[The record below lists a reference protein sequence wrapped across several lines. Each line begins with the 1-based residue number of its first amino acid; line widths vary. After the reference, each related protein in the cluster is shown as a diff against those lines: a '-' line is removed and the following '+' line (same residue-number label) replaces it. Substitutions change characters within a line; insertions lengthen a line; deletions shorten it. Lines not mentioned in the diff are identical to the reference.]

1 MNLPEIKER
10 EYRFRLALRMGLP
23 IFALIFALVIHTFIN
38 NYKNL
43 DVSFYIE
50 SLLALIFGIYFIFY
64 LIYSGFET
72 KITDD
77 VSKMFTRSYLYKYIK
92 KELALN
98 KDYTLVLISL
108 DNLNDINNRYGIK
121 SGDKVLY
128 EVGEW
133 ICEYLKENNITSFPI
148 GHVKGGDFI
157 VGLKGQSSKYFTII
171 ELMNLKADELKID
184 GIEIKLQFA
193 LNDTSFSNDL
203 EYMVEHLFE
212 IKEFNKNKKD
222 DDKFIEE
229 DLKPNDLEQYVINA
243 IRLKKF
249 IILKQDIYEDEKVV
263 MREFSVKLKRPD
275 GKFMHQKSYIKILNR
290 LRLMSDYDYMILQ
303 KSVEKCTE
311 GCGDAMLS
319 FNVAPTSV
327 RDRNFYLKV
336 KELLEINPH
345 VKNRI
350 MFILSEKEYYSYTQ
364 RYSDILNNI
373 RKLGIKITI
382 DKVGAYQSSFLYF
395 RELDIDAIRLDSIY
409 TKEIENKSY
418 LKMVDGFR
426 EMVKGTDTKIWMKMI
441 EDKKTYNTIKDR
453 GIDYLQGKYLSNLE
467 TIYEN

>member
-1 MNLPEIKER
+1 MYLPEIKER
-10 EYRFRLALRMGLP
+10 EYRFKLALRMGLP
-23 IFALIFALVIHTFIN
+23 IFALVFALVIHTFIS
-38 NYKNL
+38 NYENL
-43 DVSFYIE
+43 DVAFYIE
-50 SLLALIFGIYFIFY
+50 SLLALIFGVYFIFY

-77 VSKMFTRSYLYKYIK
+77 VSKMFTRTYLYKHIK
-92 KELALN
+92 KDLSSN
-98 KDYTLVLISL
+98 KEYSLLLISL

-133 ICEYLKENNITSFPI
+133 ICKHLEENNIINFPI

-157 VGLKGQSSKYFTII
+157 VGLKGNSSNYSTIV

-184 GIEIKLQFA
+184 DIEVKLQFA
-193 LNDTSFSNDL
+193 LNDTSFSNNL
-203 EYMVEHLFE
+203 EYMVENLFE
-212 IKEFNKNKKD
+212 IKEFKKHRKDNEKFIKD
-222 DDKFIEE
+222 D
-229 DLKPNDLEQYVINA
+229 LMPNYLEQYVINA

-249 IILKQDIYEDEKVV
+249 VLLKQDIYKDDKVV
-263 MREFSVKLKRPD
+263 MSEYFVKLKRPD
-275 GKFMHQKSYIKILNR
+275 GKFMYQKSYIKILNK
-290 LRLMSDYDYMILQ
+290 LRLMADYDYMVLQ
-303 KSVEKCTE
+303 KSIENYKE
-311 GCGDAMLS
+311 DGDITLALS
-319 FNVAPTSV
+319 IAPTSV

-345 VKNRI
+345 VKNRV

-382 DKVGAYQSSFLYF
+382 DKVGSYQSSFLYL
-395 RELDIDAIRLDSIY
+395 RELEIDVIRLDGIY
-409 TKEIENKSY
+409 TKEINSKNY
-418 LKMVDGFR
+418 LNIVDGFSK
-426 EMVKGTDTKIWMKMI
+426 MVKSTNTRIWMKMI
-441 EDKKTYNTIKDR
+441 EDKETYETLKDR
-453 GIDYLQGKYLSNLE
+453 NIDYLQGKYLSNLE